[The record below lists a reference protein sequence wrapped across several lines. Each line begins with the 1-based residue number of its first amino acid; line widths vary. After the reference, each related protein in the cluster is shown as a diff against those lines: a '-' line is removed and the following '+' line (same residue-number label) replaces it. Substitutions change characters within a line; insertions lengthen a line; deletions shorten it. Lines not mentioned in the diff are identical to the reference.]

1 MAWKTILVPHD
12 FSSGAN
18 HATALARDVAQ
29 SNQARMILLH
39 VTEMPMGLGPETV
52 IVPEGGGG
60 PIKVRDYALE
70 SAQAHLDDLADRLRK
85 DQVEVSTRVVIGHVV
100 DEILSAIT
108 TEQVDLVV
116 MGTHGR
122 TGLSKL
128 MVGSVAE
135 KIVRHATV
143 PVLTVRVREG

>member
-1 MAWKTILVPHD
+1 MVWNMILVPHD

-18 HATALARDVAQ
+18 QAAALARDVARLHG
-29 SNQARMILLH
+29 ARMVLLH

-60 PIKVRDYALE
+60 PVKVRDYALE
-70 SAQAHLDDLADRLRK
+70 SGQAHLDDLADRLRK
-85 DQVEVSTRVVIGHVV
+85 DQVEVGTRVVIGHVV
-100 DEILSAIT
+100 DEILNAIE
-108 TEQVDLVV
+108 TEKADLVV

-128 MVGSVAE
+128 VLGSVAE
-135 KIVRHATV
+135 KIVRHSTV
-143 PVLTVRVREG
+143 PVLTVRVREP